1 MQLVVKLQASWSI
14 LFGQKF
20 VNEVTMAIAE
30 AMLIIVIPTSA
41 PVGIDVVSC
50 FVGVTTGSTTGVG
63 STGLTTV
70 SMGSSG
76 SSGSTGT
83 ITGCT
88 GSVFSGGMIGA
99 SPQKWA

>member
-63 STGLTTV
+63 FTGSTGGSTR
-70 SMGSSG
+70 SMGSTGATG
-76 SSGSTGT
+76 S
-83 ITGCT
+83 GCT
-88 GSVFSGGMIGA
+88 GTGFTGGTIGA